1 MKDLPGGEQKMFEAF
16 LKSTQYLLCLQTQQ
30 DIWEHLGKFV
40 LTHFP
45 ANWLAF
51 IERDCDGRLAFRY
64 CTLPESVAAEQIL
77 TNEVRTLLADVL
89 ESGFLASRVLLTP
102 APSMT
107 AFLPIVENGRAS
119 RVMLIGHTDAQPL
132 PTGLLGIYLALAGL
146 AGTTTE
152 RKRAEEEVRRLNA
165 ELERRVDERTMQLQS
180 AYEKLLKEITERKQA
195 EEALRTSE
203 ERWETTLRSIG
214 DAVIATDADGR
225 VTFMNEVAEK
235 LTGWTLAES
244 QGKDLKEIFNIVDEV
259 TRIKPEN
266 PVAKVIRMGQVL
278 GLTNHTALISRS
290 GREFPIEDSGAP
302 IRDKEGH
309 IRGVVM
315 VFHDISE
322 KRIAEKAVRDSERL
336 ATTGRLAASL
346 AHEIH
351 NPLDTIGNLLYL
363 MDHHAETPQTVRQH
377 VAIAS
382 EELTRVTQMT
392 QHMLAFQREAKKPVP
407 IKVGQILDNVIALYE
422 RKIASAA
429 IAIETQVE
437 FDGEFIGLP
446 GEMRQAFANLVGNAI
461 EAIGKNGK
469 IRLHAY
475 ASRDWCLG
483 QRGLRVTVAD
493 NGPGIPSE
501 IQGNIFDPF
510 FTTKGESGT
519 GLGLWITSG
528 IVGNNNG
535 TLRLRTVTR
544 AGRSGTCF
552 SVFFPIAS

>member
-1 MKDLPGGEQKMFEAF
+1 MFEAF

-45 ANWLAF
+45 TDWLAF
-51 IERDCDGRLAFRY
+51 IERDSDNRLAFRY
-64 CTLPESVAAEQIL
+64 CTLPEAVAAQQIL
-77 TNEVRTLLADVL
+77 TSEVRTLLADVMD
-89 ESGFLASRVLLTP
+89 SGFLASRVLLTP

-107 AFLPIVENGRAS
+107 AFLPIVENGRS
-119 RVMLIGHTDAQPL
+119 NRVMLIGHTDAKPL

-165 ELERRVDERTMQLQS
+165 ELERRVNERTLQLQRTN
-180 AYEKLLKEITERKQA
+180 EELLKEITERKQA

-203 ERWETTLRSIG
+203 ERWKTTLRSIG

-235 LTGWTLAES
+235 LTGWTLSES
-244 QGKDLKEIFNIVDEV
+244 QGKDLKEIFNIVNEV
-259 TRIKPEN
+259 TRSKHEN
-266 PVAKVIRMGQVL
+266 PVAKVIEMGQVL

-290 GREFPIEDSGAP
+290 GREFPIEDCGAP
-302 IRDKEGH
+302 IRDKEGR
-309 IRGVVM
+309 ISGVVM
-315 VFHDISE
+315 VFQDISE
-322 KRIAEKAVRDSERL
+322 KRMAEKAVRASERL
-336 ATTGRLAASL
+336 ATTGRLASSI

-363 MDHHAETPQTVRQH
+363 IDHHTDMPQTVRQH
-377 VAIAS
+377 VAMAS
-382 EELTRVTQMT
+382 EELTRLTQIT
-392 QHMLAFQREAKKPVP
+392 QHMLAFQREAKTPVP
-407 IKVGQILDNVIALYE
+407 IKIDEVFRNVTALYE
-422 RKIASAA
+422 RKIESAA
-429 IAIETQVE
+429 IKVEEQVE
-437 FDGEFIGLP
+437 FEGEFIGLP
-446 GEMRQAFANLVGNAI
+446 GEMRQVFANLFGNAI

-475 ASRDWCLG
+475 AGRDWRLG
-483 QRGLRVTVAD
+483 RRGIRVTVAD

-501 IQGNIFDPF
+501 IRDNIFDPF

-528 IVGNNNG
+528 IVENNDG
-535 TLRLRTVTR
+535 ILRFRTVTR

-552 SVFFPIAS
+552 SVFFPFPS

>member
-16 LKSTQYLLCLQTQQ
+16 LKSTQYLLCLQSQQ

-45 ANWLAF
+45 AAWLAF
-51 IERDCDGRLAFRY
+51 IERDSDNNLAFRY
-64 CTLPESVAAEQIL
+64 CTLPESVAAQQIL
-77 TNEVRTLLADVL
+77 TDEVRTILTDVL
-89 ESGFLASRVLLTP
+89 DSGFLASRVLLTP

-107 AFLPIVENGRAS
+107 AFLPIVENGRSS

-132 PTGLLGIYLALAGL
+132 ATELLGIYLALAGL

-165 ELERRVDERTMQLQS
+165 ELERRVEQRTMQLQG
-180 AYEKLLKEITERKQA
+180 ANEKLLKEITERKQA
-195 EEALRTSE
+195 EEALRASE

-225 VTFMNEVAEK
+225 VTFINEVAEK
-235 LTGWTLAES
+235 LTGWPLSEA
-244 QGKDLKEIFNIVDEV
+244 QGKELNEIFHIVSEV
-259 TRIKPEN
+259 SRIKPEN
-266 PVAKVIRMGQVL
+266 PFAKVIRTGQVL
-278 GLTNHTALISRS
+278 GLANHTALISRS

-302 IRDKEGH
+302 IRGKDGK
-309 IRGVVM
+309 IRGVVI
-315 VFHDISE
+315 VFHDISG
-322 KRIAEKAVRDSERL
+322 KRTAEKAVRDSERL
-336 ATTGRLAASL
+336 ATTGRLASSL

-363 MDHHAETPQTVRQH
+363 INHDPDMPETGRRH
-377 VAIAS
+377 VAMAS
-382 EELTRVTQMT
+382 EELARVTQMT
-392 QHMLAFQREAKKPVP
+392 QHMLVFQREAKTPVP
-407 IKVGQILDNVIALYE
+407 IKIDEVLHNVTALYE
-422 RKIASAA
+422 RKIESAA
-429 IAIETQVE
+429 IHVEKQVE
-437 FDGEFIGLP
+437 FEGEFIGLP
-446 GEMRQAFANLVGNAI
+446 GEMRQVFANLIGNAV
-461 EAIGKNGK
+461 EAIGQNGT

-475 ASRDWCLG
+475 ASREWRLG
-483 QRGLRVTVAD
+483 RCGLRVTVAD

-501 IQGNIFDPF
+501 IRDNIFDPF

-528 IVGNNNG
+528 IVENNNG
-535 TLRLRTVTR
+535 ILRLRTVTR

-552 SVFFPIAS
+552 SVFFPFPS

>member
-1 MKDLPGGEQKMFEAF
+1 
-16 LKSTQYLLCLQTQQ
+16 
-30 DIWEHLGKFV
+30 
-40 LTHFP
+40 
-45 ANWLAF
+45 
-51 IERDCDGRLAFRY
+51 
-64 CTLPESVAAEQIL
+64 
-77 TNEVRTLLADVL
+77 VL

-165 ELERRVDERTMQLQS
+165 ELERRVAQRTMQLQT
-180 AYEKLLKEITERKQA
+180 AYEELLKEITERKQA
-195 EEALRTSE
+195 EDALRTSE

-214 DAVIATDADGR
+214 DAVVATDADGR
-225 VTFMNEVAEK
+225 VVFMNEVAEK
-235 LTGWTLAES
+235 LTGWPLSES
-244 QGKDLKEIFNIVDEV
+244 QGKDLKEIFNIVNEV

-266 PVAKVIRMGQVL
+266 PIAKVIRTGQVL
-278 GLTNHTALISRS
+278 GLSNQTALISRS

-302 IRDKEGH
+302 IRDKEGR
-309 IRGVVM
+309 IIGVVM
-315 VFHDISE
+315 VFHDTSE

-336 ATTGRLAASL
+336 ATTGRLASSL

-351 NPLDTIGNLLYL
+351 NPLDTIGNLLYIINQSPDMPPSL
-363 MDHHAETPQTVRQH
+363 RQH
-377 VAIAS
+377 VAMAS

-392 QHMLAFQREAKKPVP
+392 QNMLAFQREAKTPVP
-407 IKVGQILDNVIALYE
+407 IRIDEVLHSVTALYK
-422 RKIASAA
+422 RKIESAA
-429 IAIETQVE
+429 IQVE
-437 FDGEFIGLP
+437 ELVEFEGEFIGLP
-446 GEMRQAFANLVGNAI
+446 GEMRQIFANLIGNAI
-461 EAIGKNGK
+461 EAIGKEGK

-475 ASRDWCLG
+475 AGRDWRQG
-483 QRGLRVTVAD
+483 RYGLRVTVAD
-493 NGPGIPSE
+493 NGPGIPSQ
-501 IQGNIFDPF
+501 IRGNIFDPF

-528 IVGNNNG
+528 IVENNNG
-535 TLRLRTVTR
+535 ILRLRTVTR

-552 SVFFPIAS
+552 SVFFPFPS

>member
-1 MKDLPGGEQKMFEAF
+1 MKDLPGEEQKMFEAF

-40 LTHFP
+40 LTHFS

-51 IERDCDGRLAFRY
+51 IERDSDNSLVFRY

-77 TNEVRTLLADVL
+77 ADEVRTLLTEVM

-107 AFLPIVENGRAS
+107 AFVPIVENGRS
-119 RVMLIGHTDAQPL
+119 NRVMLIGHTDARPL

-165 ELERRVDERTMQLQS
+165 ELERRVDERTMQLQR
-180 AYEKLLKEITERKQA
+180 AYEELVKEITERKLA

-225 VTFMNEVAEK
+225 VTFINEVAEK
-235 LTGWTLAES
+235 LTGWPLSEA
-244 QGKDLKEIFNIVDEV
+244 QGKELHEIFNIVSEV
-259 TRIKPEN
+259 TRIKPES

-278 GLTNHTALISRS
+278 ELANHTALISRS

-302 IRDKEGH
+302 IRDKDGQ
-309 IRGVVM
+309 IRGVVI
-315 VFHDISE
+315 VFHDISA
-322 KRIAEKAVRDSERL
+322 KRTAEKAVRDSERL
-336 ATTGRLAASL
+336 ATTGRLASSL

-363 MDHHAETPQTVRQH
+363 IGRNPDMPETVRQH
-377 VAIAS
+377 IAMAS

-392 QHMLAFQREAKKPVP
+392 QHMLVFQREAKKPVP
-407 IKVGQILDNVIALYE
+407 IKIDEVLRNVTALYE
-422 RKIASAA
+422 RKIESAA
-429 IAIETQVE
+429 IHFEKQVE
-437 FDGEFIGLP
+437 FEGEFIGLP
-446 GEMRQAFANLVGNAI
+446 GEMRQVFANLVGNAI

-469 IRLHAY
+469 IRMHAY
-475 ASRDWCLG
+475 ASREWRLG
-483 QRGLRVTVAD
+483 RCGLRVTVAD
-493 NGPGIPSE
+493 NGPGIPAE
-501 IQGNIFDPF
+501 IRDNIFDPF
-510 FTTKGESGT
+510 FTTKGEGGT

-528 IVGNNNG
+528 IVENNNG
-535 TLRLRTVTR
+535 SLRLRTVTR

-552 SVFFPIAS
+552 SVFFPFPS

>member
-16 LKSTQYLLCLQTQQ
+16 LKSTQYLLSLQTQQ

-45 ANWLAF
+45 ADWLAF
-51 IERDCDGRLAFRY
+51 IERDPDNSLAFRY
-64 CTLPESVAAEQIL
+64 CTLPETVAAQQIL

-89 ESGFLASRVLLTP
+89 ESGFLASRVLLMPT
-102 APSMT
+102 PSMT

-165 ELERRVDERTMQLQS
+165 ELERRVDQRTMQLQR
-180 AYEKLLKEITERKQA
+180 AYEELLKEITERKQA
-195 EEALRTSE
+195 EESLRTSE

-225 VTFMNEVAEK
+225 VVFMNEVAEK
-235 LTGWTLAES
+235 LTGWPLSES
-244 QGKDLKEIFNIVDEV
+244 QGKDLKEIFNIVNEV

-266 PVAKVIRMGQVL
+266 PIAKVIRTGQVL
-278 GLTNHTALISRS
+278 GLSNHTALISRS

-302 IRDKEGH
+302 IRDKEGE

-336 ATTGRLAASL
+336 ATTGRLASSL

-351 NPLDTIGNLLYL
+351 NPLDTIGNLLYIINQSPD
-363 MDHHAETPQTVRQH
+363 MPQPLRQH
-377 VAIAS
+377 VAMAS

-392 QHMLAFQREAKKPVP
+392 QHMLVFQREAKTPVP
-407 IKVGQILDNVIALYE
+407 IKIDEVLHNVTALYK
-422 RKIASAA
+422 RKIESAA
-429 IAIETQVE
+429 IQVEEQVE
-437 FDGEFIGLP
+437 FEGEFIGLP
-446 GEMRQAFANLVGNAI
+446 GEMRQIFANLIGNAI

-475 ASRDWCLG
+475 AGRDWRQGRC
-483 QRGLRVTVAD
+483 GLRVTVAD
-493 NGPGIPSE
+493 NGPGIPSQ
-501 IQGNIFDPF
+501 IRDNIFDPF

-528 IVGNNNG
+528 IIENNEG
-535 TLRLRTVTR
+535 ILRLRTVTR

-552 SVFFPIAS
+552 SVFFPFPT